1 MELEL
6 RAIDGQRRRFG
17 AVSLAAIL
25 VSFVHMAATLLL
37 FSQATWH
44 EKAAAMAMTGL
55 VDVATWV
62 IAEYFDY
69 AKRRQLKRSLWS
81 KVLFGSTLI
90 ISMALNGGYLWA
102 NRPTDQRRMPEE
114 LSAIIAVA
122 FAVFVPLLIAVASL
136 IRGELTDDRLTLQQ
150 QAQHTTAQQDTA
162 VRDAL
167 VLVAQH
173 EKEVAYYQEQHAQL
187 QAEHAQLQV
196 AYTQHHATAVQE
208 QEQYAHLQR
217 SYQELRHA
225 YAQLQAEHAHLA
237 EAGPLDIV
245 ALAQRLKGKGMSGRD
260 MADVLL
266 IPESTLRSRMKA
278 LTNGHTNETVRI
290 V

>member
-17 AVSLAAIL
+17 VVSLAAIL

-37 FSQATWH
+37 FSQATWY

-102 NRPTDQRRMPEE
+102 NRPTDQSRMPEE

-150 QAQHTTAQQDTA
+150 QTMRDAAQQDTA

-187 QAEHAQLQV
+187 QTNHAQLQ
-196 AYTQHHATAVQE
+196 AAHTQQHATTAQE
-208 QEQYAHLQR
+208 QEQHAHLQR